1 MSKFKIIVAL
11 FAVVVFF
18 GFACNALFEVLSW
31 KKEKNDLDKIHK
43 LEIMTKDT
51 FFNLPEAKRL
61 KILKSAREEF
71 TENEL
76 YKSRVSNIIKNAG
89 IPRGSFYQYFE
100 DLDDLYYYVIE
111 DVFDHMFSV
120 GEKYAEDTSDLF
132 EFSVNSFEYDYDAY
146 TNDKRHQFMM
156 NVMKSISMNEAYV
169 QVHNK
174 KRKDYILGILRKFD
188 LSKVKL
194 TNEEELIKMYQMIQ
208 DVKRNVI
215 RKSLIDNLSK
225 EEAKKEIYFY
235 IDILKHGLLKE
246 E

>member
-1 MSKFKIIVAL
+1 VDVMQ
-11 FAVVVFF
+11 
-18 GFACNALFEVLSW
+18 
-31 KKEKNDLDKIHK
+31 KE
-43 LEIMTKDT
+43 T
-51 FFNLPEAKRL
+51 FFNLSDEKKQ
-61 KILKSAREEF
+61 KILQSAVDEF
-71 TENEL
+71 TENEM

-100 DLDDLYYYVIE
+100 DLEDLYFYVIE
-111 DVFDHMFSV
+111 GEFDKMFKI
-120 GEKYAEDTSDLF
+120 GETYADTSDDLF

>member
-1 MSKFKIIVAL
+1 MTT
-11 FAVVVFF
+11 
-18 GFACNALFEVLSW
+18 C
-31 KKEKNDLDKIHK
+31 HK
-43 LEIMTKDT
+43 RSEIMPKDT

-146 TNDKRHQFMM
+146 TNDKKHRFMM
-156 NVMKSISMNEAYV
+156 NVLKSISVNEEYIEL
-169 QVHNK
+169 HKK
-174 KRKDYILGILRKFD
+174 KRTDYILGILAKFD
-188 LSKVKL
+188 LSNIRF
-194 TNEEELIKMYQMIQ
+194 TSQEELIKMYQMIQ

-215 RKSLIDNLSK
+215 HKSLMDKLSK

-235 IDILKHGLLKE
+235 IDILRNGLMKE